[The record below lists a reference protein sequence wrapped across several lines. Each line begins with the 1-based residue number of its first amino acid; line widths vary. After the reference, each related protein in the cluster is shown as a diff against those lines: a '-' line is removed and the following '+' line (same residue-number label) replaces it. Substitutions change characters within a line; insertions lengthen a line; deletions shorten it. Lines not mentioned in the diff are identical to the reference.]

1 MNEYWH
7 QTFAELKKQIED
19 LNEDKLNKHY
29 YWQETVDNLQKQ
41 YDAVKKENENLR
53 IDIAR
58 LETRAKNSE
67 NALKALLEY
76 GT

>member
-7 QTFAELKKQIED
+7 QTVAELKTQIQD
-19 LNEDKLNKHY
+19 L
-29 YWQETVDNLQKQ
+29 
-41 YDAVKKENENLR
+41 KKENENLR
-53 IDIAR
+53 IDVAR

-67 NALKALLEY
+67 SALRALLEY

>member
-7 QTFAELKKQIED
+7 QTVAELKKQIED
-19 LNEDKLNKHY
+19 L
-29 YWQETVDNLQKQ
+29 
-41 YDAVKKENENLR
+41 KKENENLR
-53 IDIAR
+53 IDVAR

-67 NALKALLEY
+67 NALKALVEY